1 MNNLNR
7 SMVSRTARRR
17 RSAGRYWLRRFVV
30 LLLIAIPALV
40 LAARYVDLTGLL
52 APIAL
57 KPSASAPAVTKDEP
71 AYVLL
76 MGVDEREHDV
86 GRSDTMMLLRLDPKT
101 NRADLINLP
110 RDTRIWLD
118 DSEHVKLNSFY
129 PKGGADATAKAV
141 ADLLKIPKPYWVE
154 VNMQGFEEIIDALGG
169 VPITLERD
177 YDYEDPYQDLYIHL
191 KAGEQVLD
199 GKQSLHFVRLR
210 YDGVGNDD
218 ISRIKRQQQFV
229 QALQSKLIAP
239 SNLMKVPDLMAIL
252 RNRIQTNVPQKD
264 QVYLANLL
272 FQSRHQ
278 LRMQTLPGEGE
289 DHGSDF
295 LFDESGWAEVQAGW
309 KQATQ

>member
-1 MNNLNR
+1 MNSSNR
-7 SMVSRTARRR
+7 STPSRARRR
-17 RSAGRYWLRRFVV
+17 RHSAGRYWLRRFVV

-57 KPSASAPAVTKDEP
+57 KPTASAPAVTKDEP

-86 GRSDTMMLLRLDPKT
+86 GRSDTMMLLRLDPKS

-110 RDTRIWLD
+110 RDTRVWLD

-129 PKGGADATAKAV
+129 PKGGAEATSKAV

-210 YDGVGNDD
+210 YDGAGNDD
-218 ISRIKRQQQFV
+218 ISRIKRQQQFI

-239 SNLMKVPDLMAIL
+239 SNLLKVGDLMAIL

-264 QVYLANLL
+264 QLYLANLL

-278 LRMQTLPGEGE
+278 LQMQTLPGEGE
-289 DHGSDF
+289 DAGSDF
-295 LFDESGWAEVQAGW
+295 LFDRSGWAEVQEAW
-309 KQATQ
+309 QKASQ

>member
-1 MNNLNR
+1 MSNSNH
-7 SMVSRTARRR
+7 SRAQRRR
-17 RSAGRYWLRRFVV
+17 HSAGRYWLRRLVV
-30 LLLIAIPALV
+30 LLLIAIPTLIF
-40 LAARYVDLTGLL
+40 AARSFDLSGLL

-57 KPSASAPAVTKDEP
+57 KPSSSAPAVTKTEP
-71 AYVLL
+71 TYVLL

-86 GRSDTMMLLRLDPKT
+86 GRSDTMMLLRLDPKGE
-101 NRADLINLP
+101 RADLINLP
-110 RDTRIWLD
+110 RDTRVWLD
-118 DSEHVKLNSFY
+118 NSEHVKLNSFY
-129 PKGGADATAKAV
+129 PKGGAESTVSAV
-141 ADLLKIPKPYWVE
+141 GQLLGIPNPYWVE
-154 VNMQGFEEIIDALGG
+154 VNMQGFVEIIDALGG

-191 KAGEQVLD
+191 KAGPQVLG
-199 GKQSLHFVRLR
+199 GKQALHFVRLR

-239 SNLMKVPDLMAIL
+239 SNLLKVGDFMTIM

-278 LRMQTLPGEGE
+278 LQMRTLPGQGE
-289 DHGSDF
+289 DAGSDF
-295 LFDESGWAEVQAGW
+295 LFDAEGWAEVQVEW
-309 KQATQ
+309 KQASH